1 MLESQ
6 VHLLVWIAFAFY
18 GTFAWRK
25 KQAVEI
31 DPMQKAAGWVA
42 GELRPPKR
50 WL

>member
-6 VHLLVWIAFAFY
+6 VHLLVWIALVFY

-25 KQAVEI
+25 KQAVDN
-31 DPMQKAAGWVA
+31 DPMQKAAGWMA

-50 WL
+50 

>member
-6 VHLLVWIAFAFY
+6 VHLLVWIAFVFTA
-18 GTFAWRK
+18 FAWRK

-31 DPMQKAAGWVA
+31 DPMQKATGWMA

-50 WL
+50 